1 MMDQTP
7 AAAAAPKASPGDR
20 VAQLEAALTEALREL
35 TAERDTL
42 YDFVTGPDGR
52 YGDPRDEA
60 EVARLDGI
68 IDRGRAA
75 LSGQPQDQPF
85 AAGRIGAPSTID
97 EAVALRDAL
106 DRRIAAM

>member
-35 TAERDTL
+35 TAERDAL
-42 YDFVTGPDGR
+42 YDDLG
-52 YGDPRDEA
+52 DEA